1 MTSQNPQEAE
11 DQKLLDETEG
21 EIKKTQAAIEET
33 SRLMEEVD
41 QKMAQTLEENRQI
54 QAKIDGEIAGIVDE
68 MDTEVVRLVKA
79 TENEE

>member
-1 MTSQNPQEAE
+1 MKPQHPQDTEE
-11 DQKLLDETEG
+11 QEMLDATAK
-21 EIKKTQAAIEET
+21 EIDKTQAAIEET